1 VDKVRTVSDTKRE
14 FYQLHT
20 RPVNS
25 IYRRFVEELMV
36 EIHLLSVNT
45 DFRYDPIFALGVV
58 SAFERFMQ
66 GYNPESDKQSI
77 LNALAK
83 SVGGDPDQ
91 YRQDAAAILESAK
104 QLTIAQLTQE
114 ISALDLANLDL
125 ANSGNFL
132 ITTLKAIAQ
141 RDQFKYSRLFAIGL
155 YSLLVAIDPEAIK
168 DEQQRQQI
176 LEQFSVSLHLTP
188 DKFQKDLELY
198 RGNLDKFDQLL
209 IAVADTLEAD
219 RKKRKDKQTLAES
232 KKLLA
237 TEDSIS
243 DSSPS

>member
-14 FYQLHT
+14 FYHLHT

-58 SAFERFMQ
+58 NAFERFMQ
-66 GYNPESDKQSI
+66 GYKPETDKQSI
-77 LNALAK
+77 FNAVVTSA
-83 SVGGDPDQ
+83 GGDPHQ
-91 YRQDAAAILESAK
+91 YRQDAAAILDSAK
-104 QLTIAQLTQE
+104 ALTIAE
-114 ISALDLANLDL
+114 IIEKASSSA
-125 ANSGNFL
+125 SGNFFA
-132 ITTLKAIAQ
+132 TTLNAIAHQ
-141 RDQFKYSRLFAIGL
+141 DQFKYSRLFAIGI
-155 YSLLVAIDPEAIK
+155 YTLLAQADPTAIK
-168 DEQQRQQI
+168 DEQQRNQI
-176 LEQFSVSLHLTP
+176 LQQLSELLHLSP

-219 RKKRKDKQTLAES
+219 RKKRRDKEIASEKALETP
-232 KKLLA
+232 
-237 TEDSIS
+237 TENKETPTIEG
-243 DSSPS
+243 

>member
-1 VDKVRTVSDTKRE
+1 MDKVRTVSDTKRE
-14 FYQLHT
+14 FYHLHT

-36 EIHLLSVNT
+36 ETHLLSVNT

-83 SVGGDPDQ
+83 SVGGDPDL

-104 QLTIAQLTQE
+104 QLTIAQLTQQ
-114 ISALDLANLDL
+114 ISALDLANLDS

-198 RGNLDKFDQLL
+198 RGNIDKFDQLL
-209 IAVADTLEAD
+209 IAVADTIEAD

-232 KKLLA
+232 KELLA
-237 TEDSIS
+237 AEDSIS

>member
-14 FYQLHT
+14 FYHLHT

-114 ISALDLANLDL
+114 ISALDLAN
-125 ANSGNFL
+125 SGNFL

-168 DEQQRQQI
+168 DEQQREQI

>member
-1 VDKVRTVSDTKRE
+1 MDKVRTVSDTKRE

-66 GYNPESDKQSI
+66 GYNPELDKQSI
-77 LNALAK
+77 FDALVKAT
-83 SVGGDPDQ
+83 GGDPNQ
-91 YRQDAAAILESAK
+91 YRQDAANILDSV
-104 QLTIAQLTQE
+104 QSLTIAE
-114 ISALDLANLDL
+114 IIDQAAAAD
-125 ANSGNFL
+125 SGNFL
-132 ITTLKAIAQ
+132 PSTLKAIAQ
-141 RDQFKYSRLFAIGL
+141 QGAQQGQFKYSRLFAIGV
-155 YSLLVAIDPEAIK
+155 YTVLVKADADAIK
-168 DEQQRQQI
+168 EEQQRNQI
-176 LEQFSVSLHLTP
+176 LQQLSELLHLSP

-209 IAVADTLEAD
+209 IAVADTIEAD

>member
-1 VDKVRTVSDTKRE
+1 MKGRSADSAAGESVKGETGGGALRSTELNHGIVLEVELATGKVMGR
-14 FYQLHT
+14 Q
-20 RPVNS
+20 
-25 IYRRFVEELMV
+25 
-36 EIHLLSVNT
+36 
-45 DFRYDPIFALGVV
+45 
-58 SAFERFMQ
+58 Q
-66 GYNPESDKQSI
+66 QS
-77 LNALAK
+77 
-83 SVGGDPDQ
+83 
-91 YRQDAAAILESAK
+91 
-104 QLTIAQLTQE
+104 
-114 ISALDLANLDL
+114 
-125 ANSGNFL
+125 
-132 ITTLKAIAQ
+132 
-141 RDQFKYSRLFAIGL
+141 
-155 YSLLVAIDPEAIK
+155 LVAIDPEAIK

>member
-14 FYQLHT
+14 FYHLHT

-66 GYNPESDKQSI
+66 GYKPESDKQSI
-77 LNALAK
+77 FNALAK
-83 SVGGDPDQ
+83 SAGGDPSQ
-91 YRQDAAAILESAK
+91 YRQDAAAILDSAK
-104 QLTIAQLTQE
+104 QLTIAQLTQQ
-114 ISALDLANLDL
+114 ISALDSINLDL

-132 ITTLKAIAQ
+132 ISTLKAIAE
-141 RDQFKYSRLFAIGL
+141 RNPFKYSRLFAIGL
-155 YSLLVAIDPEAIK
+155 YSLLVAIDPEALK

-176 LEQFSVSLHLTP
+176 LEQFSASLHLTP

-209 IAVADTLEAD
+209 IAVADTIEAD

-232 KKLLA
+232 KELLA
-237 TEDSIS
+237 KEDSIS